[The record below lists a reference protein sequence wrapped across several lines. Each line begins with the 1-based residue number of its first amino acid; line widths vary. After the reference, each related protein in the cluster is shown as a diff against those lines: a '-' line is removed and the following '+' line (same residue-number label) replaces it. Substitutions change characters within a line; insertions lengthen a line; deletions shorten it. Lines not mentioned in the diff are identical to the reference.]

1 MASTRSN
8 LSILKQICTLIP
20 GRLVSKL
27 AREHGVDDRKFSALS
42 HVVSLLYAQLS
53 RAPGLNSL
61 CDALR
66 LNKGKLSAIRG
77 ATAPAR
83 NTLSNANRTRPAS
96 MAQALFWAVVNHLNA
111 IHPSFAGRRYKGFP
125 RRFKRVIN
133 VVDSSTIEL
142 VANCMDWARHRR
154 KKAAAK
160 LHLRLDLA
168 SFLPAFVLVD
178 TAADSDCGR
187 ARELC
192 AKVGAGEIA
201 LFDKAYVDFEHLY
214 ELHKRGVWWV
224 TRAKTNLAVKVVKR
238 RLKRPCG
245 RILSDEEVVVLAPA
259 SRKRYPERLRLITAV
274 VELEGKE
281 VEMTFLTNNFQW
293 SAQTVADLYKSRW
306 GIEVFFKQ
314 IKQTLQLCD
323 FLGHNKNAIQWQVW
337 TALLVY
343 VLLRYLAHLSQWPH
357 SFVRLVA
364 LLRSALWC
372 RFDLFSILK
381 GYGTAGGDFR
391 LLDAPS
397 QGDLFGFAPG

>member
-1 MASTRSN
+1 
-8 LSILKQICTLIP
+8 LKQICNQIP
-20 GRLVSKL
+20 GHLVSKL
-27 AREHGVDDRKFSALS
+27 AQEHGVDDRKFSAWS

-53 RAPGLNSL
+53 RAPGLNAL
-61 CDALR
+61 CDALG
-66 LNKGKLSAIRG
+66 LNQGKVGSIRG

-83 NTLSNANRTRPAS
+83 NTLSNANRTRPAT
-96 MAQALFWAVVNHLNA
+96 MAEALFWSVLEHLRN
-111 IHPSFAGRRYKGFP
+111 INPSFGGRKYRGFP

-160 LHLRLDLA
+160 LHLRMDLA
-168 SFLPAFVLVD
+168 SFLPKFVLVD

-192 AKVGAGEIA
+192 ASVGRGEIVI
-201 LFDKAYVDFEHLY
+201 FDKAYVDFEYLY
-214 ELHKRGVWWV
+214 DLHRRGAWWV
-224 TRAKTNLAVKVVKR
+224 TRAKTNLGAKVVRR

-245 RILSDEEVVVLAPA
+245 RILSDDEVVVVAPV
-259 SRKRYPERLRLITAV
+259 SRKRYPEKLRLIRAV

-281 VEMTFLTNNFQW
+281 VEMSFLTNHFEW
-293 SAQTVADLYKSRW
+293 SAQTVADLYKCRW

-314 IKQTLQLCD
+314 LKQTLQLCD

-337 TALLVY
+337 MALLAY

-357 SFVRLVA
+357 SFTRLCA
-364 LLRSALWC
+364 LIRSGLWC
-372 RFDLFSILK
+372 CFELVCILQA
-381 GYGTAGGDFR
+381 YGTAGGDFR
-391 LLDAPS
+391 LLDAPR
-397 QGDLFGFAPG
+397 QGDLFGFVP